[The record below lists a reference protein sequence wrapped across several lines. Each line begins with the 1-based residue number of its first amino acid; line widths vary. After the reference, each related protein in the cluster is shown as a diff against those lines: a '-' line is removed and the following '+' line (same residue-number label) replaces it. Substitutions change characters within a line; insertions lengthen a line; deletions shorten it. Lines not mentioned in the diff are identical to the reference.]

1 MATSRARN
9 SLAVNTAT
17 SMTAMMTSWRMV
29 TRPSSTHRLTST
41 AAEAYSGKDRGKV
54 SSEDNVVIPAARK
67 LLGLRGITVAS
78 TTVSLLMLMS
88 LSWYWWLLHQLWTK
102 PATVGNRTI

>member
-1 MATSRARN
+1 
-9 SLAVNTAT
+9 
-17 SMTAMMTSWRMV
+17 MTAMLTSCRMV

-54 SSEDNVVIPAARK
+54 SVKVNVVIPAARK

-78 TTVSLLMLMS
+78 TTVSFLILMS
-88 LSWYWWLLHQLWTK
+88 MFW
-102 PATVGNRTI
+102 